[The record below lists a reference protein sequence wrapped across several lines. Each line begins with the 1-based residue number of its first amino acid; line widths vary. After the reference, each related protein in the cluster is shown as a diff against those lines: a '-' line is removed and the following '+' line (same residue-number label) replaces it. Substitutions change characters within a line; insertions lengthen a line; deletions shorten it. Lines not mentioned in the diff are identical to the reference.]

1 MTISKKVGLIVSSSL
16 LITLT
21 VVIVSLLEQES
32 RSIMNSTDEEIRM
45 VGQLMVNSVT
55 FAMSQGAT
63 DIKPY
68 IESVKGLRNLSE
80 LRVMP
85 TDKIKNGSDNDL
97 DRDESAAAES
107 KKAQAFKETYKGEPV
122 YRIIEPIQSD
132 ESCKTCHNT
141 NTGDVLA
148 VVSFRYSL
156 AGMQSDLA
164 TQRLMA
170 VLAGLIAI
178 VLAFLISMYFVKGK
192 VTDDLDRSIGDVLRL
207 AEGDTCEIAS
217 INRQDEIGKLN
228 VSMQKLRKSLTDRVE
243 LGTQFAQGN
252 LEKEIVLLSE
262 KDLLGKAFQ
271 KIKESLRNLVSDAT
285 ELSKAAV
292 GGRLEIRA
300 DANKHD
306 GEFQL
311 VITNFNNTLD
321 AIVNP
326 INESGEVLG
335 RMASGDLTARM
346 KGEYHGDYALV
357 KKSINTLGDSFCE
370 AISDVSKAVQAT
382 ADAAREILSS
392 TEQMAA
398 GAQEQSA
405 QSTEVAGG
413 VEEMAKTILET
424 TKNSSSAA
432 EYAKEAGMTAKDGGK
447 VVTETI
453 EGMDRISERVR
464 KSAETVQA
472 LGKSS
477 DEIGEIIQVID
488 GIADQTNLLALNAAI
503 EAARAGEQ
511 GRGFAVVADEVRK
524 LAERTT
530 TATKEIAAMIKQIQ
544 KGTSIAVNSMDE
556 GTKEVERGKELTDK
570 AGESL
575 QKIINAA
582 ERVVDVVTQVAA
594 ASEQQSGAAEQISK
608 NIETISSV
616 THENAN
622 GIQQI
627 AHASEDLNN
636 LTLNLQELISRFKI
650 EEPTGTLED
659 EKKPEGLKGNYVVRS
674 NGKIVKSKW
683 EEGEPKG
690 LTR

>member
-1 MTISKKVGLIVSSSL
+1 MNISKKVGLIVSLSL
-16 LITLT
+16 LITLAVAT
-21 VVIVSLLEQES
+21 VSLLEEES
-32 RSIMNSTDEEIRM
+32 TSIMNSTDQEIRM
-45 VGQLMVNSVT
+45 VGQLMVNSLT

-68 IESVKGLRNLSE
+68 IESIKGLRNLSE

-85 TDKIKNGSDNDL
+85 TDKIKSGSNGDL
-97 DRDESAAAES
+97 DREESASADS
-107 KKAQAFKETYKGEPV
+107 KKAQAFKESYRGEPV

-132 ESCKTCHNT
+132 ETCKTCHNT
-141 NTGDVLA
+141 NNGDVLA
-148 VVSFRYSL
+148 VVSLRYSL
-156 AGMQSDLA
+156 AGVQSDLA
-164 TQRLMA
+164 AQRLTA
-170 VLAGLIAI
+170 VLAGLLAV
-178 VLAFLISMYFVKGK
+178 VLAFLISMYFVKRK
-192 VTDDLDRSIGDVLRL
+192 LTDDLDTSIDNVLRL
-207 AEGDTCEIAS
+207 ADGDTREIAS

-228 VSMQKLRKSLTDRVE
+228 VSMQKLRESLTDRVE

-292 GGRLEIRA
+292 GGRLEVRA
-300 DANKHD
+300 TTNKHE

-326 INESGEVLG
+326 ISESSEVLG

-346 KGEYHGDYALV
+346 KGEYQGDYALV

-370 AISDVSKAVQAT
+370 AVSDVSKAVQAT

-424 TKNSSSAA
+424 TRNSSTAA
-432 EYAKEAGMTAKDGGK
+432 EYAKAAGATAKDGGT

-453 EGMDRISERVR
+453 QGMDRIYERVR
-464 KSAETVQA
+464 QSAETVQA

-544 KGTSIAVNSMDE
+544 EGTSIAVNSMDE
-556 GTKEVERGKELTDK
+556 GKKEVERGKQLTDK

-582 ERVVDVVTQVAA
+582 ERVVNVVTQVAA
-594 ASEQQSGAAEQISK
+594 ASEEQSGAAEQISK
-608 NIETISSV
+608 NIETISNV

-627 AHASEDLNN
+627 AHASEDLNK
-636 LTLNLQELISRFKI
+636 LTLNLQGLISKFKI
-650 EEPTGTLED
+650 EEQEGSSVD
-659 EKKPEGLKGNYVVRS
+659 ENNSEGLKGNYVVRS
-674 NGKIVKSKW
+674 NGKIVRSNSDR
-683 EEGEPKG
+683 GEPKG
-690 LTR
+690 LMR

>member
-1 MTISKKVGLIVSSSL
+1 MNISKKVGLIVSLSL
-16 LITLT
+16 LITLAVAT
-21 VVIVSLLEQES
+21 VSLLEQES
-32 RSIMNSTDEEIRM
+32 TSIMNSTDQEIRM
-45 VGQLMVNSVT
+45 VGQLMVNSLT

-68 IESVKGLRNLSE
+68 IESIKGLRNLSE

-85 TDKIKNGSDNDL
+85 TDKIKSGSNGDL
-97 DRDESAAAES
+97 DREESASADS
-107 KKAQAFKETYKGEPV
+107 KKAQAFKETYRGEPV

-132 ESCKTCHNT
+132 ETCKTCHNT
-141 NTGDVLA
+141 NNGDVLA
-148 VVSFRYSL
+148 VVSLRYSL
-156 AGMQSDLA
+156 AGVQSDLA
-164 TQRLMA
+164 AQRLTA
-170 VLAGLIAI
+170 VLAGLLAV
-178 VLAFLISMYFVKGK
+178 VLAFLISMYFVKRK
-192 VTDDLDRSIGDVLRL
+192 LTDDLDTSIDNVLRL
-207 AEGDTCEIAS
+207 ADGDTREIAS

-228 VSMQKLRKSLTDRVE
+228 VSMQKLRESLTDRVE

-252 LEKEIVLLSE
+252 LKKEIVLLSE

-292 GGRLEIRA
+292 GGRLEVRA
-300 DANKHD
+300 TTNKHE

-326 INESGEVLG
+326 INESSEVLG

-346 KGEYHGDYALV
+346 KGEYQGDYALV

-370 AISDVSKAVQAT
+370 AVSDVSKAVQAT

-424 TKNSSSAA
+424 TRNSSTAA
-432 EYAKEAGMTAKDGGK
+432 EYAKAAGATAKDGGT

-453 EGMDRISERVR
+453 QGMDRIYERVR
-464 KSAETVQA
+464 QSAETVQA

-477 DEIGEIIQVID
+477 DEIGEIIHVID

-544 KGTSIAVNSMDE
+544 EGTSIAVNSMDE
-556 GTKEVERGKELTDK
+556 GKKEVERGKQLTDK

-594 ASEQQSGAAEQISK
+594 ASEEQSGAAEQISK
-608 NIETISSV
+608 NIETISNV

-627 AHASEDLNN
+627 AHASEDLNK
-636 LTLNLQELISRFKI
+636 LTLNLQGLISKFKI
-650 EEPTGTLED
+650 EEQEGSSVD
-659 EKKPEGLKGNYVVRS
+659 ENNSEGLKGNYVVRS
-674 NGKIVKSKW
+674 NGKIVRSNSDR
-683 EEGEPKG
+683 GEPKG
-690 LTR
+690 LMR